1 MIAFIGMGHLG
12 ANFVKA
18 MLKRGEQ
25 VQVWNRTKEKAKALE
40 ADGAKAFD
48 NVADAVKGADRVHLT
63 LKDDASVDEIL
74 EQAAP
79 GFTPG
84 AFIID
89 HTTTTAEGAA
99 KRTEQW
105 KERGYTYLHAPVF
118 MGPQNAYEST
128 GYMMVSGDKA
138 VIHKVEPELKKMTGK
153 LLYFGPD
160 TNKAAGIKL
169 IGNLFLIAMT
179 GGVADVLSLGKA
191 LNISVGEISQLFD
204 AWNPGAMLPARLK
217 KMTSNTFDQPT
228 WELSMARKDA
238 GLMMQ
243 EAKRGGEEL
252 MVVPAVAEV
261 MDDYIARGHSKDD
274 WTVIGKDAV
283 Q

>member
-1 MIAFIGMGHLG
+1 MIAFIGTGHLG

-18 MLKRGEQ
+18 MLRRSEQ
-25 VQVWNRTKEKAKALE
+25 VQVWNRTAEKAKALE
-40 ADGAKAFD
+40 AEGAKAFG
-48 NVADAVKGADRVHLT
+48 NVADAVKDAERIHLT

-79 GFTPG
+79 GFMPG
-84 AFIID
+84 AYIID

-99 KRTEQW
+99 KRTKEW

-118 MGPQNAYEST
+118 MGPQNAYDST
-128 GYMMVSGDKA
+128 GYMMVSGDRA
-138 VIHKVEPELKKMTGK
+138 VIDKVEPELMKMTGK
-153 LLYFGPD
+153 LLYFGTD

-179 GGVADVLSLGKA
+179 GGVADVLTLSKA
-191 LNISVGEISQLFD
+191 LEISVDEIMQLFE
-204 AWNPGAMLPARLK
+204 AWNPGMMLPARLK
-217 KMTSNTFDQPT
+217 KMTSNTFHQPT
-228 WELSMARKDA
+228 WELGMARKDA

-243 EAKRGGEEL
+243 EAKRGGQQL
-252 MVVPAVAEV
+252 TVVPAVAEV
-261 MDDYIARGHSKDD
+261 MDDYIARGHGKDD